1 MSERRSIFITGAA
14 SGIGLATARLFK
26 DEGWFVGGYDVDRDG
41 IDALASELGDDGVTG
56 LLDVLNKDAVDTTLA
71 AFVDAAGGRLD
82 LMFNNAG
89 IAVAGNLDDV
99 PFDRLRDIVDINLMG
114 VLNGMHAAI
123 PHLAATPNS
132 LCFSTASSAA
142 VFGTAGMAVYSATKA
157 AVRSLTE
164 ALSVELARYDSRA
177 ADVAPGIIDTP
188 LWESDR
194 FGPGSA
200 RKQIRNLAKA
210 NVGRTDAARTVPPED
225 VAACVLA
232 AYDSDRLHWYVPEG
246 VADNE
251 IIRATEPERLR
262 DQGIAGIRAAQ
273 ATAEARRSDNATAEA
288 RRAGQAE

>member
-1 MSERRSIFITGAA
+1 MIDVTERRSIFITGAA
-14 SGIGLATARLFK
+14 SGIGLATARLFLNS
-26 DEGWFVGGYDVDRDG
+26 GWFVGGYDVDEARV
-41 IDALASELGDDGVTG
+41 SELSTELGTNGTAG
-56 LLDVLNKDAVDTTLA
+56 SLDVRDKAAVDRCLA
-71 AFVDAAGGRLD
+71 EFVTAAGGRLD
-82 LMFNNAG
+82 IMFNNAG

-99 PFDRLRDIVDINLMG
+99 PFGRLRDVVDINLMG

-123 PHLAATPNS
+123 PHLATTPNS
-132 LCFSTASSAA
+132 LCFTTASSAA
-142 VFGTAGMAVYSATKA
+142 VFGTAGMAVYGATKA

-194 FGPGSA
+194 FGPGST
-200 RKQIRNLAKA
+200 RKPIRNLAKA
-210 NVGRTDAARTVPPED
+210 NVERTDAGRTVAPEE

-232 AYDSDRLHWYVPEG
+232 AYSSDRLHWYVPEG

-273 ATAEARRSDNATAEA
+273 AAAEARRTEDAT
-288 RRAGQAE
+288 